1 MFKLYYE
8 SIEMV
13 MTEEEQKLA
22 KILVTSNIPRSVAF
36 TLVYTRGKE
45 EVTSVE
51 IERETGLRQPEV
63 SIAMQWLRRKGWIN
77 KRNMKKEGKG
87 RPVHGYRLSKDF
99 DEIIEEIIQ
108 EQTDKIKEIQE
119 NIKELNNFKSNFA
132 VTH

>member
-8 SIEMV
+8 SIEMT
-13 MTEEEQKLA
+13 MNEEEEKLA
-22 KILVTSNIPRSVAF
+22 KILVTSSIPRSVSY

-63 SIAMQWLRRKGWIN
+63 SIAMQWLRKKGWIN

-108 EQTDKIKEIQE
+108 EQTEKIEEIKE
-119 NIKELNNFKSNFA
+119 NINELNHYKSNFA
-132 VTH
+132 ITH

>member
-1 MFKLYYE
+1 MTLNEESMKL
-8 SIEMV
+8 V
-13 MTEEEQKLA
+13 
-22 KILVTSNIPRSVAF
+22 KILSDSGIPRSVAF
-36 TLVYTRGKE
+36 TIVYTRGKE

-99 DEIIEEIIQ
+99 NEILEEIVQDLTNKIQ
-108 EQTDKIKEIQE
+108 MIEDDIKQLQDYKRNPEI
-119 NIKELNNFKSNFA
+119 
-132 VTH
+132 TH

>member
-1 MFKLYYE
+1 MTLNEESMKL
-8 SIEMV
+8 V
-13 MTEEEQKLA
+13 
-22 KILVTSNIPRSVAF
+22 KILSDSGIPRSVAF
-36 TLVYTRGKE
+36 TIVYTRGKE

-99 DEIIEEIIQ
+99 NEILEEIVQDLTNKIQ
-108 EQTDKIKEIQE
+108 LIEDDIKQLQEYKRNPEI
-119 NIKELNNFKSNFA
+119 
-132 VTH
+132 TH

>member
-1 MFKLYYE
+1 
-8 SIEMV
+8 
-13 MTEEEQKLA
+13 MTLSADENKMA
-22 KILVTSNIPRSVAF
+22 KILIMSSIPRSVAF
-36 TLVYTRGKE
+36 TLVYAKGKD

-99 DEIIEEIIQ
+99 DEILEEIIQ
-108 EQTDKIKEIQE
+108 DLEQKIEE
-119 NIKELNNFKSNFA
+119 VNVNIKELRQFKTDFA
-132 VTH
+132 LSH

>member
-1 MFKLYYE
+1 MTM
-8 SIEMV
+8 S
-13 MTEEEQKLA
+13 TEENKMA
-22 KILVTSNIPRSVAF
+22 KILVMSSIPRSVAF
-36 TLVYTRGKE
+36 TLVYAKGKE

-99 DEIIEEIIQ
+99 DEILEEIIQ
-108 EQTDKIKEIQE
+108 DLEQKIEEVKV
-119 NIKELNNFKSNFA
+119 NIKDLRQFKTDYALS
-132 VTH
+132 H